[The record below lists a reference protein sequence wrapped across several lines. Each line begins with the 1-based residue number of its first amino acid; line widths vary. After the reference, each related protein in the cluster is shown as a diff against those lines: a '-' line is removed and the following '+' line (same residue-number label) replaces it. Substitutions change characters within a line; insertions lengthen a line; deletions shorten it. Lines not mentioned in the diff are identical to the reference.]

1 MKSSIKSMKASLL
14 IIQRKSLLDPFHIL
28 FKSGS
33 FLPSTNCQSRLNGC
47 NRRKEFFRQWNLQP
61 MLVVVG
67 WALVW
72 ARRNKSII
80 LYLAGCSGSVTLGK
94 SPEKYFF
101 LERHNFIVPFTSVVN
116 IMRIESHWD
125 LSNSCLVSPLNYF
138 HNLWINCIGCK
149 PIVYPSLTFHI
160 NLFLSLQY
168 YCGWSWMKLFITAYF
183 LKLIRFSRDNF
194 IQI

>member
-80 LYLAGCSGSVTLGK
+80 LYLAGCSGSVTLGR
-94 SPEKYFF
+94 SREKYFF

-138 HNLWINCIGCK
+138 HNL
-149 PIVYPSLTFHI
+149 
-160 NLFLSLQY
+160 
-168 YCGWSWMKLFITAYF
+168 
-183 LKLIRFSRDNF
+183 
-194 IQI
+194 